1 MSNVEDVIN
10 KVMIMVKENGND
22 LKTTLQLVLNDYN
35 LEKKTTEI
43 VSGND
48 NIYYLKKFIGT
59 KKVEGKS
66 DLTLKQYIRENNNFL
81 LWVNKSIDKVT
92 KDDILAYLAYIQI
105 NKNVKMTTVTNSKRY
120 LSAFFNW
127 LDDEGYILKSPTR
140 NLKSIKCCKNKKQA
154 FTTRELD
161 LLRNGTNNSRDKA
174 LVELL
179 NSTGCRVSEV
189 SGINREDINWNDKS
203 ILISGKGNKERY
215 VYFDDITAMYL
226 EKYLKERTDYNNAL
240 FVGLNRKHE
249 RFLKSGIE
257 STIRNLGEKLKIKS
271 YPHKFRRTYATR
283 ALQNGMSLSTL
294 EKLMGHE
301 KVDTT
306 MIYCD
311 IGNKQ
316 IQMDYMKHME

>member
-1 MSNVEDVIN
+1 
-10 KVMIMVKENGND
+10 
-22 LKTTLQLVLNDYN
+22 
-35 LEKKTTEI
+35 
-43 VSGND
+43 
-48 NIYYLKKFIGT
+48 
-59 KKVEGKS
+59 
-66 DLTLKQYIRENNNFL
+66 
-81 LWVNKSIDKVT
+81 
-92 KDDILAYLAYIQI
+92 
-105 NKNVKMTTVTNSKRY
+105 MTTVTNSKRY

-215 VYFDDITAMYL
+215 VYFDNITAMYL

-257 STIRNLGEKLKIKS
+257 STIRNLGEKLKINA

-294 EKLMGHE
+294 AKLMGHE
-301 KVDTT
+301 RVDTT

>member
-22 LKTTLQLVLNDYN
+22 LKTTLQIVLNDYN

-179 NSTGCRVSEV
+179 KLVEQKST
-189 SGINREDINWNDKS
+189 
-203 ILISGKGNKERY
+203 
-215 VYFDDITAMYL
+215 
-226 EKYLKERTDYNNAL
+226 
-240 FVGLNRKHE
+240 
-249 RFLKSGIE
+249 
-257 STIRNLGEKLKIKS
+257 
-271 YPHKFRRTYATR
+271 
-283 ALQNGMSLSTL
+283 MSLA
-294 EKLMGHE
+294 
-301 KVDTT
+301 
-306 MIYCD
+306 
-311 IGNKQ
+311 
-316 IQMDYMKHME
+316 